1 MTKIAFIQSDLRV
14 GGIQKSIVN
23 IITNIDYTK
32 FQVDLYLFEEG
43 SFFDL
48 PENENLNIIYLK
60 PYPSFCRLM
69 HFDLLNKLFPIKVP
83 DKEYDVVVDFN
94 SYQNSCAGAAA
105 QLKAKKRIMWI
116 HNDMRIKLREE
127 LKYRLLWFFFKTKFN
142 VYDEFVAVSPGI
154 VDGFRAETGIYDK
167 PVHVVPN
174 HINTDEIFSRKD
186 DEISFSPDPS
196 EYNLCS
202 MGRLC
207 HQKGFDIL
215 LDYLA
220 EVRKQRRDIHLYILG
235 DGPDREALTEKAA
248 SLGLS
253 DSFTLLG
260 NQSNPFPYMQKM
272 DGFALTSRYE
282 GQGMVI
288 WEAKAVG
295 LPLFIS
301 KNLAQYNPGI
311 ECCEDMVAAL
321 SEAKRVPLAPD
332 RLEYYNRSIDE
343 ELDRIFNSSAV

>member
-23 IITNIDYTK
+23 IISNIDYTK

-43 SFFDL
+43 SFFAL
-48 PENENLNIIYLK
+48 PENENLSIIYLK
-60 PYPSFCRLM
+60 PYPSFCKLVP
-69 HFDLLNKLFPIKVP
+69 FALLNRLFPIKVP
-83 DKEYDVVVDFN
+83 DKEYDVAVDFN

-127 LKYRLLWFFFKTKFN
+127 PKYRLLWFFFKSKFD
-142 VYDEFVAVSPGI
+142 VYDEFAAVSPGI
-154 VDGFRAETGIYDK
+154 VEGFRAETGIYDK

-174 HINTDEIFSRKD
+174 HINTDEIFARKD
-186 DEISFSPDPS
+186 EEISFAPDPA

-202 MGRLC
+202 VGRLC

-215 LDYLA
+215 LDYLS
-220 EVRKQRRDIHLYILG
+220 EVKKQRSDMHLYILG
-235 DGPDREALTEKAA
+235 DGPDRDALTEKAA
-248 SLGLS
+248 ALGLS

-260 NQSNPFPYMQKM
+260 NQPNPFPYMQKM

-301 KNLAQYNPGI
+301 ENLAQYNPGI
-311 ECCEDMVAAL
+311 DCCADLVSAL
-321 SEAKRVPLAPD
+321 AEAKRVPLVPD
-332 RLEYYNRSIDE
+332 RLAEYNRNIDE
-343 ELDRIFNSSAV
+343 KLDTIFTAGAE